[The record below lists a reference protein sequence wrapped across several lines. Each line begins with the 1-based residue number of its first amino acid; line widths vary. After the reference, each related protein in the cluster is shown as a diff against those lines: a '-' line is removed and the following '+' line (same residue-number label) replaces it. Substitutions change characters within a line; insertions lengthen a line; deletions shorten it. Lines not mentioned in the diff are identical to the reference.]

1 MKRRVLLVLLPVLII
16 ALSGAGAYVM
26 IKARQEPEVRPPET
40 PPPLVRVAE
49 VETTDVRFTVTSQGT
64 VRPRTETTLIPEV
77 SGRVVGVSP
86 SLVAGGF
93 FEKDDVLLRIES
105 GDYDRSLITSR
116 SQVRQAELRL
126 AQEEAEA
133 EVANAEWNELYPEE
147 VAPPLTS
154 RSLQLAE
161 ARAALE
167 SAKARVLQA
176 EEDLDRTVIRA
187 PFAGRVRDKRVD
199 LGQFVTRG
207 QAIAEIYS
215 VDRAEVRLP
224 IRDSDLAFVDL
235 PLVYRGDTG
244 RQSHPTV
251 VLRANFAGRVY
262 EWEGR
267 IDRTE
272 GEIDPKTRMVYA
284 VAVVDDPYSYKKNVD
299 RPPLAAGMFV
309 EAEIVGT
316 EAVGVVV
323 LPRSALRADNRVL
336 VIDGENKLR
345 FREIRIS
352 RIKRDRVVV
361 QDGLEPGERVCL
373 TPLTAVTDGMKV
385 RTAEIEPDDAVA
397 DGEVPS

>member
-1 MKRRVLLVLLPVLII
+1 MLLVLVPVLII
-16 ALSGAGAYVM
+16 ALSAAGAYVM

-49 VETTDVRFTVTSQGT
+49 VESTDVRFTVTSQGT
-64 VRPRTETTLIPEV
+64 VRPRTETTLVPEV
-77 SGRVVGVSP
+77 SGRVIEVSP

-93 FEKDDVLLRIES
+93 FENGDVLLRIES
-105 GDYDRSLITSR
+105 GDYERNLITSR

-133 EVANAEWNELYPEE
+133 EVANNEWKELYPEE

-167 SAKARVLQA
+167 AAKARVLQA

-224 IRDSDLAFVDL
+224 IRDRDLAFVDL

-244 RQSHPTV
+244 RQPRPRV
-251 VLRANFAGRVY
+251 ILRANFAGAVY
-262 EWEGR
+262 EWEGH

-272 GEIDPKTRMVYA
+272 GEIDAKTRMVHA

-309 EAEIVGT
+309 EAEILGT
-316 EAVGVVV
+316 EAAGVVV
-323 LPRSALRADNRVL
+323 LPRSALRDDNRVL
-336 VIDGENKLR
+336 VIDGDQRLR
-345 FREIRIS
+345 FREIEIS
-352 RIKRDRVVV
+352 RIKRDRVIV
-361 QDGLEPGERVCL
+361 QGGLTPGERVCV

-385 RTAEIEPDDAVA
+385 RTRDTEPEAEVA
-397 DGEVPS
+397 DGEVTS